1 MRFMNDTTRIFRGTS
16 FEVISE
22 NTMYGTPYLADL
34 NSDGVLELI
43 MKENTGKIVIYS
55 KNSEDV
61 YRKSNEIVSNQ
72 YGHLGLSNV
81 DISDINFGDMNGGS
95 TDIILVSNV

>member
-1 MRFMNDTTRIFRGTS
+1 
-16 FEVISE
+16 
-22 NTMYGTPYLADL
+22 MYGTPYLADL

-81 DISDINFGDMNGGS
+81 DISDINFGDMNGNGS
-95 TDIILVSNV
+95 TDIILVSKNKNSIIYWDHLSKSDISSLT